1 MSCSYHFGPF
11 RIDTA
16 DRVLLRDGKPVLLTP
31 KAVDVLVALLS
42 SKGRVLDKDALLKAA
57 WPGTFVEEANLAQN
71 VSLLRK
77 ALGDLR
83 DAPRYIETIPKR
95 GYRFVGT
102 VRESRGEETRPPVSA
117 EMNSIA
123 VLPFVDM
130 SPTGDQEYLSDG
142 LTEEL
147 IHELAK

>member
-11 RIDTA
+11 RIDDA

-42 SKGRVLDKDALLKAA
+42 AKGHVLDKEALLKSA
-57 WPGTFVEEANLAQN
+57 WPGSFVEEANLAQN

-83 DAPRYIETIPKR
+83 DDHRYIETIPKR
-95 GYRFVGT
+95 GYRFVGQ
-102 VRESRGEETRPPVSA
+102 VRESGGE
-117 EMNSIA
+117 
-123 VLPFVDM
+123 
-130 SPTGDQEYLSDG
+130 
-142 LTEEL
+142 
-147 IHELAK
+147 